1 MYARVP
7 VPWGPE
13 PKAQIV
19 SGLSGRH
26 VFVNPDAEKP
36 IRRAFE
42 DLFEQSLNLFF
53 LVRNP
58 PVPLALRKY
67 ISVQAPT
74 IVRASIKAL
83 APRETRTAVT
93 ARPSLSAALLPQ
105 FQRLEWGS
113 YEPESL
119 PPPSRPRSVVST
131 LPEEETFWAD
141 LPAPK
146 RKRMERKLRDFAEIG
161 VMAEIRTIE
170 PVLPSSLTLRKTDWT
185 KLPPELAKWA
195 VQRGIREAEAP
206 AAYRSAVT
214 AYEKQQVVFERLAR
228 GEWCRVSDLDI
239 FPPRLERWLKDCD
252 VKLIRKLGA
261 GQIVAAPATP
271 VNGYV
276 TEDGTVFY
284 VTEDNST
291 FYVQET

>member
-19 SGLSGRH
+19 SGFGGRH
-26 VFVNPDAEKP
+26 VFVNPNAEQP

-42 DLFEQSLNLFF
+42 DLFSQDLNILF

-67 ISVQAPT
+67 VSVQAPT

-93 ARPSLSAALLPQ
+93 ARPSLSAALLAE
-105 FQRLEWGS
+105 FRRLEWGS
-113 YEPESL
+113 FEPESL
-119 PPPSRPRSVVST
+119 PEPSRPRSAVSA

-146 RKRMERKLRDFAEIG
+146 RNRMEKKLRDFAKIG
-161 VMAEIRTIE
+161 VMAEIRTID
-170 PVLPSSLTLRKTDWT
+170 PAMPTSLTLRKTDWT

-195 VQRGIREAEAP
+195 VLRGIKEAEAP
-206 AAYRSAVT
+206 AVYRSAVT
-214 AYEKQQVVFERLAR
+214 AYEKQQVIFEQLAR
-228 GEWCRVSDLDI
+228 GEWCAVSDLDI

-252 VKLIRKLGA
+252 IKLIRHFGR
-261 GQIVAAPATP
+261 GRFGGGPGTPA
-271 VNGYV
+271 NGYV
-276 TEDGTVFY
+276 TEDGTIFY
-284 VTEDNST
+284 VAEDGQT
-291 FYVQET
+291 FYVQEQ

>member
-1 MYARVP
+1 MFARVP

-26 VFVNPDAEKP
+26 VFVNPDAEQP
-36 IRRAFE
+36 IRKAFE
-42 DLFEQSLNLFF
+42 DLFSQDLNIFF

-67 ISVQAPT
+67 VSAQAPT
-74 IVRASIKAL
+74 IVKASIKAL
-83 APRETRTAVT
+83 APRVTGTAVT
-93 ARPSLSAALLPQ
+93 ARPSLSAALLAE
-105 FQRLEWGS
+105 FRRLEWGS

-119 PPPSRPRSVVST
+119 PEPSRPRSVVSA

-141 LPAPK
+141 LPAGK

-170 PVLPSSLTLRKTDWT
+170 PVMPTSLTLRKTNWS
-185 KLPPELAKWA
+185 KLPPEIAKWA
-195 VQRGIREAEAP
+195 VQRGIKEVEAP
-206 AAYRSAVT
+206 PAYRSAVS
-214 AYEKQQVVFERLAR
+214 AFEKQQVIFERLAR

-239 FPPRLERWLKDCD
+239 FPPRLHRWLKDCD
-252 VKLIRKLGA
+252 VKLIRRLGV
-261 GQIVAAPATP
+261 GAALGTP
-271 VNGYV
+271 LNGYV
-276 TEDGTVFY
+276 TEDGQIFY
-284 VTEDNST
+284 VAEDDLT